1 MNSEQLSMK
10 KIISL
15 GILALSLV
23 VVSSCGEITFTKTNN
38 VAQADEFESQ
48 PQRLPI
54 TAQVNINGEVIELEV
69 AQTPDQQSK
78 GLMFREAL
86 ADNRGMFF
94 PFAYP
99 RVTRFW
105 MKNCLVPLDMI
116 FLRDGKVVA
125 IADRV
130 PPCNSAPEDCPLY
143 GPDVLVDGVIELRSG
158 RAKELK
164 LRASD
169 RLKIEFLDISQ

>member
-1 MNSEQLSMK
+1 MINIK
-10 KIISL
+10 KIISWS
-15 GILALSLV
+15 ILSLSV
-23 VVSSCGEITFTKTNN
+23 MLISSCGVLTTNRVDF

-48 PQRLPI
+48 AQKLPI
-54 TAQVNINGEVIELEV
+54 TAQVNIKGEIIELEV
-69 AQTPDQQSK
+69 AQTPEEQSK

-116 FLRDGKVVA
+116 FLKDGKIVA
-125 IADRV
+125 IADSV
-130 PPCNSAPEDCPLY
+130 PPCNSTSEDCPVY
-143 GPDVLVDGVIELRSG
+143 GPDDLVDGVIELRSG
-158 RAKELK
+158 RAKELNLSK
-164 LRASD
+164 SD